1 MAKKVMAQKGSN
13 GVTQVAM
20 SQTYEGPL
28 PTPADFSAYKDAL
41 PTAPERIMVMAESE
55 QCYRQKIN
63 NKVVNLGAI
72 ESFCGMIIA
81 FLVVILCLGAAM
93 YLALHEQST
102 VAIVLIGAVTGLAA
116 IFYLKKQPTEK

>member
-28 PTPADFSAYKDAL
+28 PTPADFFSAYKDAL
-41 PTAPERIMVMAESE
+41 PSAPERIMVMAESE
-55 QCYRQKIN
+55 QRYRQKIN
-63 NKVVNLGAI
+63 NKVVNLGSI

-81 FLVVILCLGAAM
+81 F
-93 YLALHEQST
+93 
-102 VAIVLIGAVTGLAA
+102 
-116 IFYLKKQPTEK
+116 